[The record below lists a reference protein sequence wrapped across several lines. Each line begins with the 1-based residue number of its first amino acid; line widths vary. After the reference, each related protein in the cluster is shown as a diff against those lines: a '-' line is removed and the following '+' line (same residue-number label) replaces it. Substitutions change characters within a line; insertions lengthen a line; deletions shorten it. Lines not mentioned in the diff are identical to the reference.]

1 MAFGDNGQPR
11 NQFNSNNAQSPY
23 GQNPYG
29 QQQYQQPYGQ
39 QGYQQPQ
46 YAQPQYAQQSQPQ
59 YTQPQYGQPQYAQNG
74 YAGAAY
80 GQPVMDAQAIYT
92 QENYLKATRVS
103 TAKAYGEMTAGLLVT
118 AVVALL
124 TQATGMLY
132 AFLMAF
138 GSIGWIGLVIAQVA
152 LAVVLGWKVM
162 TMNPA
167 VARVLFYVY
176 AALMGFTLSSIF
188 AVYSLGSI
196 VLVLAMTAGFF
207 LCLTMVAL
215 TTKADLLKAGP
226 ILMVA
231 LIVLIVAELIM
242 MFVMPGQTTT
252 MIISAI
258 ALVIFAGLTAYDAQA
273 TRALFQQYANDATMI
288 KRVSILCAL
297 NLYLDFINFFVNLLQ
312 LLGSR
317 E

>member
-1 MAFGDNGQPR
+1 MAFGNNGQPR
-11 NQFNSNNAQSPY
+11 NQFNNAQNPY
-23 GQNPYG
+23 GQQPYAQQNYQNYQQPQYGNPYG
-29 QQQYQQPYGQ
+29 QQQYGQ
-39 QGYQQPQ
+39 QYGNP
-46 YAQPQYAQQSQPQ
+46 
-59 YTQPQYGQPQYAQNG
+59 YGQPQYAQNSYG
-74 YAGAAY
+74 TAAY
-80 GQPVMDAQAIYT
+80 GQPVMDAQATYT

-124 TQATGMLY
+124 TQATGLLY
-132 AFLMAF
+132 TFLMAF
-138 GSIGWIGLVIAQVA
+138 GSVGLIGLAIVQVG

-162 TMNPA
+162 SMNPTT
-167 VARVLFYVY
+167 ARVMFYVY

-242 MFVMPGQTTT
+242 MFVMPGQTAT
-252 MIISAI
+252 MVISAI
-258 ALVIFAGLTAYDAQA
+258 ALVIFAGLTAYDAQF
-273 TRALFQQYANDATMI
+273 TRALFQQYAGDATMI

-297 NLYLDFINFFVNLLQ
+297 NLYLDFINFFLNLLQ

>member
-46 YAQPQYAQQSQPQ
+46 YAQQSQPQ
-59 YTQPQYGQPQYAQNG
+59 YAQPQFGQPQYTQNG

-80 GQPVMDAQAIYT
+80 GQPVMNTQATYT
-92 QENYLKATRVS
+92 QENYLKATRIS

-138 GSIGWIGLVIAQVA
+138 GSVGWIGLIIAQVA

-176 AALMGFTLSSIF
+176 AAMMGFTLSSIF

-297 NLYLDFINFFVNLLQ
+297 NLYLDFINFFLNLLQ